1 MLEYGI
7 GALVTYA
14 FLMAMVLNNGTYNM
28 LSWKKVIG
36 IVLTIVALSFLW
48 PLLVLWMIWETIDSI
63 RERKKIEQG
72 KEDDN

>member
-14 FLMAMVLNNGTYNM
+14 FLMAMVLNNGIYNM

-36 IVLTIVALSFLW
+36 IVLTIVALSVLW

-72 KEDDN
+72 KEYDN